1 MRSACCVR
9 VSSCSRSP
17 LRPQDEGGLSLIH
30 DHGNEGLSRRRQY
43 MGGSST
49 VCSSQDG
56 CRYYHV
62 RAYKFVMDVFK
73 SLGRMIAAKR
83 RTNPDQC
90 VRAPRAETW
99 TRASVTAFRAATSCV
114 HETVRLLL
122 RHAVTIAQRGQP
134 HLQPPVPAV
143 SWNRYVRSAMVPV
156 RSRWCV
162 CTHAQLTGMLV
173 AGVMGFN

>member
-134 HLQPPVPAV
+134 HLQPPIPAV

-162 CTHAQLTGMLV
+162 CAHDNSRAC
-173 AGVMGFN
+173 